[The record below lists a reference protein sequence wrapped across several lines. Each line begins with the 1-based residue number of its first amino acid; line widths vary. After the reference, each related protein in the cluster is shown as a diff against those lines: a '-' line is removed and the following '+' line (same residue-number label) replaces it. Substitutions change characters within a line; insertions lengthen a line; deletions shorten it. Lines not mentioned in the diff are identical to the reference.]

1 MSLDARNVLQAIKEV
16 KDGAEKRNFVQS
28 LELIV
33 NLREIDL
40 KKPENR
46 FQELVELP
54 HLVGERNRICVIAS
68 GEMALRAKR
77 IGADLVLQ
85 RSELESFAGD
95 KKKLKELGRTYDF
108 FIAEASLMPVVGRV
122 LGAALGPRGKMPTP
136 ISPSADI
143 KEYIEKYRKMVLIRL
158 RGQPV
163 LQCRVGTEK
172 MSDNEV
178 AENIHALMSK
188 IEEKLKRGIQNVRS
202 IYVKSTMGSPFK
214 VKM

>member
-1 MSLDARNVLQAIKEV
+1 MNLQETLKEV
-16 KDGAEKRNFVQS
+16 RNTKRNFKQTIDLV
-28 LELIV
+28 I
-33 NLREIDL
+33 NLKDLDL

-54 HLVGERNRICVIAS
+54 HLVGERNRICIIAS

-77 IGADLVLQ
+77 IGVDMILQ

-95 KKKLKELGRTYDF
+95 KKKLKDLGRTYDF
-108 FIAEASLMPVVGRV
+108 FIAEASLMPVVGRI
-122 LGAALGPRGKMPTP
+122 LGATLGPKGKMPTP
-136 ISPSADI
+136 IPPTADI
-143 KEYIEKYRKMVLIRL
+143 KESIEKYRKMVLIRL

-172 MSDNEV
+172 MSDNEI
-178 AENIHALMSK
+178 AENIHALMGK